1 MWLSSSYGLAVY
13 FSLFDSKLSPMAY
26 SLTFNLLALLCTLP
40 QGGSVWL
47 IARSLFTFQVCTTR
61 FNNKNKF
68 FGHFVCLVDREG
80 REWALVS
87 GVGATSPLSCA
98 GSRTTGSLGLWLM
111 PWAP

>member
-1 MWLSSSYGLAVY
+1 M
-13 FSLFDSKLSPMAY
+13 
-26 SLTFNLLALLCTLP
+26 
-40 QGGSVWL
+40 WL

-80 REWALVS
+80 RERALVS
-87 GVGATSPLSCA
+87 GAGATSPLSVQ
-98 GSRTTGSLGLWLM
+98 SRTTGSPGLWLM